1 VRTAVEGIPILTR
14 NTQGVRLIRLDEGGR
29 LVGMGRVA
37 ADQAEELE
45 GEVLDQADGE
55 EAPE

>member
-1 VRTAVEGIPILTR
+1 VLTR

-37 ADQAEELE
+37 ADQGDGDEDDA
-45 GEVLDQADGE
+45 GDADVTD
-55 EAPE
+55 